1 MINQISIKTR
11 FGWIT
16 AFEDHGKIFKVKF
29 GRLKKQ
35 TKSKTLENF
44 KIKLLKLFDKK
55 ISNITTQHEMVGN
68 KT

>member
-1 MINQISIKTR
+1 MINQISTKTR
-11 FGWIT
+11 FGWIS
-16 AFEDHGKIFKVKF
+16 AFENRGIIFKIKF

-44 KIKLLKLFDKK
+44 KKKLLEL
-55 ISNITTQHEMVGN
+55 E